1 LVNQVRSRTVAKV
14 ESLAVV
20 IGAGGRDL
28 QVGTRWRRPDY
39 GRLVGRATRSE
50 LTVIEF

>member
-1 LVNQVRSRTVAKV
+1 LVNQVRSPTVAKV

-28 QVGTRWRRPDY
+28 QVGTCWRRPDY